1 MNVLGLI
8 ICVLCLG
15 IAICFLS
22 VLQAS
27 VGALSRVTL
36 RVLADKESS
45 SQPLLSGLA
54 DNPRHFLVPVEFGIQ
69 VMQVAAAVLVTA
81 SLVMSGQQYP
91 YLASTVILILG
102 VYLLRQ
108 LLPKMIT
115 QRNPDKVLLF
125 VLRLFRPGYV
135 LLHWISFPLVT
146 TLRLFQER
154 SDKLDNG
161 EEEEEEPSEEEIQAY
176 IDVGEEEGIFEEE
189 ESELI
194 QSALEFGNTLVREIM
209 TPRSEITAI
218 EETAKISEAKT
229 LFISSKH
236 SRLPVYRERLDQIV
250 GVIYVRHLL
259 AMLETASDDDPI
271 LPLLNRPWFVPETKR
286 VAELLKE
293 MQANAEHIAIVINE
307 YGAVSGLVTIED
319 LVEEIVGDIRDE
331 DELLR
336 VNLSYEGDGTYVA
349 RGVLTLEELED
360 ALEIDLG
367 DPDVSTLSGL
377 VVANLARVP
386 HIGEQFTLYGLEI
399 EILSADRRRIHT
411 LRIRKTPVPEQA
423 PTGKNGRDAI

>member
-1 MNVLGLI
+1 
-8 ICVLCLG
+8 
-15 IAICFLS
+15 
-22 VLQAS
+22 

-36 RVLADKESS
+36 RVLADKESAS
-45 SQPLLSGLA
+45 HPLLSGLA
-54 DNPRHFLVPVEFGIQ
+54 DDPRHFLVPVEFGIQ

-81 SLVMSGQQYP
+81 TLVISGVPHP
-91 YLASTVILILG
+91 YLTSSLILILG

-115 QRNPDKVLLF
+115 QRNPDKVLL
-125 VLRLFRPGYV
+125 LLLGLFRPGYV
-135 LLHWISFPLVT
+135 LLHWISFPLVL
-146 TLRLFQER
+146 TLRLFKERQEQE
-154 SDKLDNG
+154 DG
-161 EEEEEEPSEEEIQAY
+161 EDEEEEPSEEEIQAY

-218 EETAKISEAKT
+218 EETAKISEAKA

-259 AMLETASDDDPI
+259 ATLETASDEDPVT
-271 LPLLNRPWFVPETKR
+271 PLLNRPWFVPETKR

-336 VNLSYEGDGTYVA
+336 VNLSYEGEGSYVA
-349 RGVLTLEELED
+349 RGVLALEELED
-360 ALEIDLG
+360 ALDIDLG
-367 DPDVSTLSGL
+367 DPDVTTISGL
-377 VVANLARVP
+377 VVATLGRVP
-386 HIGEQFTLYGLEI
+386 HIGEQFTLHGLEI

-423 PTGKNGRDAI
+423 PTSKNGRNGI